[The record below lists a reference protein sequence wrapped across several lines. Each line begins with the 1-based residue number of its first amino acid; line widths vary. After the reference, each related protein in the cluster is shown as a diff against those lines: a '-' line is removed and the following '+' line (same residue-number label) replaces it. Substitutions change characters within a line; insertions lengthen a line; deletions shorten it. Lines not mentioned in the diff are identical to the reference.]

1 MREEEPNHPTARKPG
16 PLCVIQYSPGKEVAV
31 IAGGN
36 GVEFGVKE
44 DDSKK
49 RGPLPLYSFSVRA
62 DSHFFA
68 MS

>member
-1 MREEEPNHPTARKPG
+1 M
-16 PLCVIQYSPGKEVAV
+16 IQYSPGKEVAV

-44 DDSKK
+44 DNSKK
-49 RGPLPLYSFSVRA
+49 RGPLPLYSLFCESCQP
-62 DSHFFA
+62 FFA